1 MPSENVYLLSIGVVF
16 RYFNDIRINGRK
28 NPISERL
35 SLEQGRP
42 NKTDSYT
49 RLNIKSSGMKCLD
62 FMYLKILSTRGGS
75 VFGCVSFSV

>member
-1 MPSENVYLLSIGVVF
+1 MPSENFYLLSIGVVF

-42 NKTDSYT
+42 NEPDSYK
-49 RLNIKSSGMKCLD
+49 RLNIKSVGKRCLG
-62 FMYLKILSTRGGS
+62 FMYLKILSTP
-75 VFGCVSFSV
+75 